1 MAWPLTRKITTGK
14 DIEETFNR
22 NENRTF
28 SLLHSVSTA
37 SPFAEG
43 SLTLERCCCCCRRC
57 CRISLL
63 PTNWTI
69 SLRKIFLRL
78 DGEEEEDC
86 DFVFASDEEPDE
98 VEEEETLRGS
108 SSMEEG
114 DWGSDEE
121 EESSPWKQTSKSLMM
136 MTKGKTSNLPILQR
150 GGFKIGMTR
159 Y

>member
-1 MAWPLTRKITTGK
+1 M
-14 DIEETFNR
+14 
-22 NENRTF
+22 
-28 SLLHSVSTA
+28 
-37 SPFAEG
+37 
-43 SLTLERCCCCCRRC
+43 TLERCCCCRRC

-69 SLRKIFLRL
+69 SLRMIFLRL

-121 EESSPWKQTSKSLMM
+121 EESSPWKQPSKSWMM
-136 MTKGKTSNLPILQR
+136 MTKGKTSNLPILER
-150 GGFKIGMTR
+150 GDLK
-159 Y
+159 